1 MRFAATLDDAAEM
14 IEVAGGDGRFRVT
27 IGDHVWDVDARLSP
41 PGSWSLLI
49 DGVSY
54 LARSRRR
61 RTGSGSRRRRAT
73 RSGRGARRWAARAS
87 RS

>member
-41 PGSWSLLI
+41 PGS
-49 DGVSY
+49 
-54 LARSRRR
+54 
-61 RTGSGSRRRRAT
+61 
-73 RSGRGARRWAARAS
+73 
-87 RS
+87 